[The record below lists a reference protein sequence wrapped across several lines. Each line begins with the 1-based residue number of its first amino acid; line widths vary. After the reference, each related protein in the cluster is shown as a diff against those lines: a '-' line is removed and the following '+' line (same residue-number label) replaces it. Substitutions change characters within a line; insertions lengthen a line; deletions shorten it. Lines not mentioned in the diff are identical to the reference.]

1 MSYPIK
7 PSEPLDPSITSIQP
21 GGGDVMEVELA
32 WGRIRRWYLKTFRKG
47 YVEEMARLR
56 RGSENKAPIEIL
68 DPRDVK
74 YYRNQGGY
82 EWDRKDDPF
91 AWRDQ
96 IPFARPGLA
105 ELLIYTFLSFGWAG
119 VLAWALMHFNLPL
132 WASIPGWLLV
142 ATLAVIGILIVWF
155 FRNPHRR
162 IPEGDHLVVSPADG
176 KLVEVEKIAHDDYV
190 GGPAVRIGIFLS
202 IFNVHTNRT
211 PIASR
216 IVKVAYFKGKYL
228 NALKPESAKVNEKL
242 ELSIQGTQAP
252 YRPMVVRQIAG
263 AIARRIVCW
272 VRPNEEL
279 LSGALF
285 GMIKFGSR
293 TELVLP
299 DEPGL
304 EIVAQ
309 IGQMVKG
316 GTTILAKY
324 PESNQPAS

>member
-1 MSYPIK
+1 MPADYPIK
-7 PSEPLDPSITSIQP
+7 PAESLDPQITSIQP

-32 WGRIRRWYLKTFRKG
+32 WGRLRRWYLKTFRKG
-47 YVEEMARLR
+47 YVEAMARVR
-56 RGSENKAPIEIL
+56 RGTENTAPHEVL
-68 DPRDVK
+68 DPRDLK
-74 YYRNQGGY
+74 YYRNLGGY
-82 EWDRKDDPF
+82 SWDRKDDPF
-91 AWRDQ
+91 AWRDN

-119 VLAWALMHFNLPL
+119 ITAWALIRFQYSKWLT
-132 WASIPGWLLV
+132 IPGWLLV
-142 ATLAVIGILIVWF
+142 ATLTVIGLLIVWF
-155 FRNPHRR
+155 FRNPQRR

-176 KLVEVEKIAHDDYV
+176 KLVLIERVEHDEYI
-190 GGPAVRIGIFLS
+190 GGPAVKFGIFLS

-216 IVKVAYFKGKYL
+216 VVKIAYFKGKYL

-252 YRPMVVRQIAG
+252 FRPMIVRQIAG

-272 VRPNEEL
+272 VRPDEEQ
-279 LSGALF
+279 LSGSLF

-304 EIVAQ
+304 EIVAKL
-309 IGQMVKG
+309 GDAVKG
-316 GTTILAKY
+316 GATIMVRY
-324 PESNQPAS
+324 PQSH